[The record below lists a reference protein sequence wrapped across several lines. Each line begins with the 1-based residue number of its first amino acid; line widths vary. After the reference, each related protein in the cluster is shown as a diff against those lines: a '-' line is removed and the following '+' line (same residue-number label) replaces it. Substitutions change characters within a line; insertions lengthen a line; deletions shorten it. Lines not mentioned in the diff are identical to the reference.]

1 MTRDRDRWKS
11 AVSSPFAVAAAVT
24 VLSALAHVE
33 VLGYWFT
40 GTDTLTLIE
49 TSRARSLGEAAAL
62 FVRPLM
68 YGSAFAENALF
79 YRPIASLSYAVD
91 YAVWGTTPFG
101 YHATDLLLHAGA
113 TLLVFLLVREVAD
126 GDREARSSSGSRR
139 SVTSGDSETPEASQ
153 AAGTRGGVPAAG
165 GASRFPVAVG
175 GVAALLFGL
184 HPLTIEVVPT
194 PARRQ
199 DVLATAFVLLALW
212 LFVRGVRD
220 RRRPLRIAAAVAYLL
235 ALGSKETAAVL
246 PALAAIWYVAESVRR
261 DVDLRAFVARG
272 IGAFLPLFVATVGYL
287 AVRIAVLGGIG
298 GYVGRTPRQVPA
310 AQIVTRYVRS
320 LLYPVD
326 VVDLALGY
334 RVAVVPNGL
343 YLLAAVG
350 LLLAVAAAVRV
361 GGVRPLADSRSGVL
375 LLTFGLWPAVPL
387 ALFVRSGRYA
397 VRSGYLSLPAVA
409 AVLAALSCVAVRGL
423 LRDRDRDR
431 GRGRNAL
438 AVGSRA
444 LTLALAC
451 ALALSLLAGSPLVHS
466 YGAWE
471 HASDVS
477 RGTIT
482 TVEGEVDTAPNG
494 STVVVADLPHT
505 RSVRRV
511 TERPR
516 PISVTYV
523 WANSVDSWLALQ
535 YPEREF
541 DVRANGTTTLT
552 HDRVTVRA
560 TTDVPRRGVRIVRL
574 RYDPPDANDSK
585 GTKESFRLGA

>member
-1 MTRDRDRWKS
+1 MARDRDRWKS

-24 VLSALAHVE
+24 ALSALAHVE

-68 YGSAFAENALF
+68 AGSAFAENALF

-101 YHATDLLLHAGA
+101 YHLTDLLLHAGA
-113 TLLVFLLVREVAD
+113 TLLVFLLVREVA
-126 GDREARSSSGSRR
+126 GGEARRASRIR
-139 SVTSGDSETPEASQ
+139 NAAHSGD
-153 AAGTRGGVPAAG
+153 
-165 GASRFPVAVG
+165 VAVASL
-175 GVAALLFGL
+175 AALLFGL
-184 HPLTIEVVPT
+184 HPLTVEVVPT

-199 DVLATAFVLLALW
+199 DVLATAFVLLSLL

-220 RRRPLRIAAAVAYLL
+220 RRRPLAVASAVAYLL
-235 ALGSKETAAVL
+235 ALGSKETAAAL
-246 PALAAIWYVAESVRR
+246 PALAAIWYVADSFRR
-261 DVDLRAFVARG
+261 GVDLRAFLARG
-272 IGAFLPLFVATVGYL
+272 VEAFLPLAVATVGYL
-287 AVRIAVLGGIG
+287 AVRIAVLGGVG
-298 GYVGRTPRQVPA
+298 GYVGRAPRQVPA
-310 AQIVTRYVRS
+310 ARIVTRYVRS

-326 VVDLALGY
+326 VIELRFGDG
-334 RVAVVPNGL
+334 VAVVPDGVA
-343 YLLAAVG
+343 LLAAIG
-350 LLLAVAAAVRV
+350 LLLGVAAAVRA
-361 GGVRPLADSRSGVL
+361 GGIRPLVRSRSGVL

-387 ALFVRSGRYA
+387 ALFVGSGRYA
-397 VRSGYLSLPAVA
+397 VRSGYFSLPAVA
-409 AVLAALSCVAVRGL
+409 AVLAALSCAAARGL
-423 LRDRDRDR
+423 LSDRGRTESRDGDGDGDRDR
-431 GRGRNAL
+431 GRSRDAL

-444 LTLALAC
+444 LTLALAG
-451 ALALSLLAGSPLVHS
+451 ALALSLLAGSPLVQP

-477 RGTIT
+477 EGTLT
-482 TVEGEVDTAPNG
+482 TVEGEVEAAPNG
-494 STVVVADLPHT
+494 STVVVADLPHA

-511 TERPR
+511 TDRPR

-523 WANSVDSWLALQ
+523 WANSVDSWLELR

-552 HDRVTVRA
+552 HERVDVRA
-560 TTDVPRRGVRIVRL
+560 TTDAPRPGVRVVRL
-574 RYDPPDANDSK
+574 RYDPAGETAPNR
-585 GTKESFRLGA
+585 TQESFRFGA

>member
-1 MTRDRDRWKS
+1 MSTDRWR
-11 AVSSPFAVAAAVT
+11 ANAAVASPRAVAVT
-24 VLSALAHVE
+24 VAAVVTALSALAHVE

-68 YGSAFAENALF
+68 AGSAFAESALF

-101 YHATDLLLHAGA
+101 YHLTDLLLHAGA
-113 TLLVFLLVREVAD
+113 TLLVFLLVREVA
-126 GDREARSSSGSRR
+126 GGAPRFPAVRSRR
-139 SVTSGDSETPEASQ
+139 A
-153 AAGTRGGVPAAG
+153 PAARG
-165 GASRFPVAVG
+165 TSFFPVAVG

-184 HPLTIEVVPT
+184 HPLTVEVVPT

-199 DVLATAFVLLALW
+199 DVLATAFVLLSLL
-212 LFVRGVRD
+212 LFVRGVRS
-220 RRRPLRIAAAVAYLL
+220 RRRPLAVASAVAYLL

-246 PALAAIWYVAESVRR
+246 PALAAIWYVADSFSRG
-261 DVDLRAFVARG
+261 VDLRSFLARG
-272 IGAFLPLFVATVGYL
+272 VEAFLPLAVATVGYL
-287 AVRIAVLGGIG
+287 AVRLAVLGGIG
-298 GYVGRTPRQVPA
+298 GYVGRAPRQVPA
-310 AQIVTRYVRS
+310 AQIVTRYARS

-326 VVDLALGY
+326 VIDLALG
-334 RVAVVPNGL
+334 VQVPVVPNGL
-343 YLLAAVG
+343 ALLAAVG
-350 LLLAVAAAVRV
+350 LLLGVAAAVRA
-361 GGVRPLADSRSGVL
+361 GGIRPLVRSRSGVL

-387 ALFVRSGRYA
+387 ALFIGSGRYA

-409 AVLAALSCVAVRGL
+409 AVLAALSCAAARGL
-423 LRDRDRDR
+423 LSDRGRTESGDGGGDGDRDRDRDR
-431 GRGRNAL
+431 GRGRDAL

-444 LTLALAC
+444 LTLALAG
-451 ALALSLLAGSPLVHS
+451 ALALSLLAGSPLVQS
-466 YGAWE
+466 YEGWE

-477 RGTIT
+477 EGTLT
-482 TVEGEVDTAPNG
+482 TVEGEVEAAPNG
-494 STVVVADLPHT
+494 STVVVADLPHA

-523 WANSVDSWLALQ
+523 WANSVDSWLELQ

-541 DVRANGTTTLT
+541 DVRVNGTTTLT
-552 HDRVTVRA
+552 HERVDVRA
-560 TTDVPRRGVRIVRL
+560 TTDAPRPGVRIVRL
-574 RYDPPDANDSK
+574 RYDPAGETAPN
-585 GTKESFRLGA
+585 GTQEPLRFGA